1 MEAIMDTILYEC
13 MQCHTISP
21 FDDFEDLECDGDIWG
36 LCPHCG
42 QTGMILEVDT
52 SEPADKIK
60 DVHVF

>member
-21 FDDFEDLECDGDIWG
+21 FNDFEDLECDGDIWG

-42 QTGMILEVDT
+42 
-52 SEPADKIK
+52 
-60 DVHVF
+60 

>member
-13 MQCHTISP
+13 MKCHTISP
-21 FDDFEDLECDGDIWG
+21 LDDFENLEWDSDIRG

-52 SEPADKIK
+52 SDKFK
-60 DVHVF
+60 DMHVFVL